1 MQGMKIKETRMN
13 LIRMVVAAGC
23 LWATA
28 VLADPPPGYPFVDF
42 DAGLKAAHASGKPIF
57 LYFGRYGCAW
67 CEHTNKTTFSD
78 AALKKLYSDNYEL
91 VYVDAESGKRLTLP
105 SGERITEAELGARLQ
120 AFATPLFVYMTP
132 QGDKIMQVPGFKTV
146 QDFRDFDRYVRGGF
160 YKQKTLL
167 SSWTAS
173 REVGV
178 PAAGRPGGQRA
189 CSLAMEC
196 AADRQLGARRKDLPP
211 YGIGQPP
218 QRGGIGHD
226 RRRGVGRQPQRH
238 FAMLSGDETGGRGRF
253 PARDPAESD
262 RVLRA
267 GRGRIGRRALRGGLG
282 RGGQGACAT
291 AARRRA
297 LELVGCR
304 SGAGYAGNRGG
315 QALCRL
321 GR

>member
-167 SSWTAS
+167 QFLDGKS
-173 REVGV
+173 
-178 PAAGRPGGQRA
+178 
-189 CSLAMEC
+189 
-196 AADRQLGARRKDLPP
+196 
-211 YGIGQPP
+211 
-218 QRGGIGHD
+218 
-226 RRRGVGRQPQRH
+226 
-238 FAMLSGDETGGRGRF
+238 
-253 PARDPAESD
+253 
-262 RVLRA
+262 
-267 GRGRIGRRALRGGLG
+267 
-282 RGGQGACAT
+282 
-291 AARRRA
+291 
-297 LELVGCR
+297 
-304 SGAGYAGNRGG
+304 
-315 QALCRL
+315 
-321 GR
+321 